1 MARIAILGWGSLIWD
16 PGELAIASRWHAD
29 GPCLPI
35 EFARKSGG
43 MRVTL
48 VIVPRYE
55 HLSRT
60 YWALSAFGDV
70 GAAAQNLREREGC
83 PSLKPIHAADGETWR
98 SVGDGKKP
106 DDRVGLTISEWVS
119 GRDDVD
125 VAIWTGLTPKIFK
138 PSSQRVSLENQV
150 VNFLRSLDPAYEQA
164 AREYV
169 EKAPAS
175 IDTPVRQAI

>member
-16 PGELAIASRWHAD
+16 PGEHAIASRWHAD

-106 DDRVGLTISEWVS
+106 DDRVGRTISEWVS
-119 GRDDVD
+119 GRDDCRRGD
-125 VAIWTGLTPKIFK
+125 LDRAYAQDLQAQLSACLPRESGRQLPA
-138 PSSQRVSLENQV
+138 VS
-150 VNFLRSLDPAYEQA
+150 
-164 AREYV
+164 
-169 EKAPAS
+169 
-175 IDTPVRQAI
+175 